1 MAYEHETHGTHPVGA
16 NCVRPRPPIHM
27 AYEHENPVGATR
39 VCPPRTSPNRY
50 TKFPQMCPMETRKH
64 NRLTEYDYSQNGYYF
79 ITICTAEK
87 QKMLCDISVGID
99 GARPQTTL
107 TEIGKLVAENIGIL
121 NGTYETVRVDKYV
134 VMPNHVHL
142 ILTIQN
148 GRTQFAPTVSRI
160 VKQFK
165 GTITK
170 QLGFGIWQKS
180 FYDHII
186 RDEEDYLRIWE
197 YIDNNPAKWAEDKYC
212 I

>member
-1 MAYEHETHGTHPVGA
+1 
-16 NCVRPRPPIHM
+16 
-27 AYEHENPVGATR
+27 
-39 VCPPRTSPNRY
+39 
-50 TKFPQMCPMETRKH
+50 METRKH

-87 QKMLCDISVGID
+87 RKMLCDISVGI
-99 GARPQTTL
+99 GCARPQTTL
-107 TEIGKLVAENIGIL
+107 TEIGKLVAENVGIL

-180 FYDHII
+180 FYDHVI